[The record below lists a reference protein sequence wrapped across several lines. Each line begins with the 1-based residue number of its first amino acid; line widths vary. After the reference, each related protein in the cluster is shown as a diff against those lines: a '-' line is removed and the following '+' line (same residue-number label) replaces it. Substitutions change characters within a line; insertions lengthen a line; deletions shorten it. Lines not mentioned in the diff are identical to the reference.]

1 MLYVGRGQA
10 QSEIDIL
17 SNCYGSSRYMEFIQ
31 NLGSLVALK
40 NARELNIFIDMETDG
55 RVGNFTYVWQDD
67 IIQVMF
73 HIATLMPNNDKDP
86 NRTEKKKHIGND
98 FVSIV
103 YNESGEEY
111 QLNTIKGQ
119 FNYACVVVEPLA
131 LNSNRIFVRCKDDVA
146 KFICNTEPK
155 IISDSSAPGYARQ
168 LALHANVRSTLHIH
182 CEYNQIQ

>member
-1 MLYVGRGQA
+1 MYVGRGQA
-10 QSEIDIL
+10 HSEIDIL

-31 NLGSLVALK
+31 NLGCLVALK
-40 NARELNIFIDMETDG
+40 NAKELNLFIDLETDG

-73 HIATLMPNNDKDP
+73 HVATLMPNNERDP

-98 FVSIV
+98 FVTIV

-111 QLNTIKGQ
+111 NLNTIKGQ
-119 FNYACVVVEPLA
+119 FNYACVVVEPLE
-131 LNSNRIFVRCKDDVA
+131 LNSNRIFVRSKDDVA

-155 IISDSSAPGYARQ
+155 IISDSSAAGYARQ
-168 LALHANVRSTLHIH
+168 LALHANVS
-182 CEYNQIQ
+182 